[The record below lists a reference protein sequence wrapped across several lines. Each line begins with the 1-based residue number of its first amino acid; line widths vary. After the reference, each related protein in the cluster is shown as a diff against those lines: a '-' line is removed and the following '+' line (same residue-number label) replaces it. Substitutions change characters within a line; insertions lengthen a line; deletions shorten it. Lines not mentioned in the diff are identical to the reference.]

1 MDRNEI
7 LKKIK
12 DIAVE
17 ELGVS
22 PEKVTEEARFIE
34 DLGADSIGVMELVM
48 KMEEEFGLQI
58 PDEDIEKLRTVDDVI
73 DYILKKLKKTQS

>member
-7 LKKIK
+7 LKKIR

-58 PDEDIEKLRTVDDVI
+58 PDEDIEKLRTVGDVI
-73 DYILKKLKKTQS
+73 NYILEKTQS

>member
-7 LKKIK
+7 LKKIR

-22 PEKVTEEARFIE
+22 PEKVTEDARFIE

-58 PDEDIEKLRTVDDVI
+58 PDEDIEKLRTVGDVI
-73 DYILKKLKKTQS
+73 NYILEKTQS

>member
-7 LKKIK
+7 FNKIK
-12 DIAVE
+12 DIVVE

-22 PEKVTEEARFIE
+22 PDKVTEDARFIE

-48 KMEEEFGLQI
+48 KMEEEFDLKI
-58 PDEDIEKLRTVDDVI
+58 PDEDIEKLRTVGDVI
-73 DYILKKLKKTQS
+73 NYILEKVKS